1 MKISREGLQKYFQ
14 APLPDAAKIVE
25 ALTFHAFEIESVEKA
40 GDDDVL
46 DVKITP
52 NRGHD
57 ALSHLGIAKEIS
69 AILNI
74 PLTNDP
80 LQEVPKLEP
89 VTDQVSV
96 LINVPELCARHING
110 LIRGVKVGKSP
121 EWLQKQL
128 ESIGQRSIN
137 NIVDATNFVMFNI
150 GQPLHAF
157 DAGKLA
163 KRDGK
168 YLATVR
174 EAQEGERITTL
185 DGKEHILNPSVLV
198 ITDAEDRPL
207 DIAGVKGGKLAELD
221 ESTVDIVLE
230 AANFYGPSVRKTAKA
245 LNLRTDASQRF
256 EQVISPEFAAYGM
269 RAAADLILKLAGG
282 ELVGFADAYPKQHTP
297 LPIVLHA
304 SHPTKVL
311 GVEVSLETIRDIFT
325 RLGLPFEEKGD
336 EFIVTPP
343 FERLDI
349 LASEDLIEEIARIIG
364 YDSIPAKELPPVEGE
379 VGINQ
384 NFAATERVR
393 KDLTA
398 LGYSEVFTSVFA
410 DKGEVAVA
418 NKIDSIKPFLRS
430 TLADGLNDALK
441 KNVQNKDLLGLKE
454 VKLFEIGTV
463 WKDGEE
469 KLMAGIVTEKEKA
482 KEDPLSMYVK
492 ETSAYEEL
500 PLSETERYQSFSRYP
515 SITRDIALW
524 VPADVSSDNV
534 KKVIAEFAGTL
545 MIRLELF
552 DEFKKETQVSYA
564 FRLVFQSFEKTLTDN
579 EANAAMEHV
588 YEAVKS
594 EGWTVR

>member
-1 MKISREGLQKYFQ
+1 MKISRDWLQTYFEK
-14 APLPDAAKIVE
+14 PLPSAQELGD
-25 ALTFHAFEIESVEKA
+25 ALTFHAFEIESIE
-40 GDDDVL
+40 GDIL

-57 ALSHLGIAKEIS
+57 ALSHRGVAKEIS

-74 PLTNDP
+74 PLANDP
-80 LQEVPKLEP
+80 LKAGPDLEP
-89 VTDQVSV
+89 VTDEISV
-96 LINVPELCARHING
+96 VIDTPESCARHING
-110 LIRGVKVGKSP
+110 LIRGIKVGPSP
-121 EWLQKQL
+121 DWLKERL

-137 NIVDATNFVMFNI
+137 NIVDVTNFVMFDI

-157 DAGKLA
+157 DAGKLSQ
-163 KRDGK
+163 RDGR
-168 YLATVR
+168 YVATVR
-174 EAQEGERITTL
+174 CAREGESITTL
-185 DGKEHILNPSVLV
+185 DGKQHTLNTSMLV
-198 ITDAEDRPL
+198 IVDAEDRPL

-221 ESTVDIVLE
+221 SSTTDIVLE
-230 AANFYGPSVRKTAKA
+230 AANFYGPSVRKTVKA
-245 LNLRTDASQRF
+245 LSLRTDASQRF
-256 EQVISPEFAAYGM
+256 EQVISPELAAYGM
-269 RAAADLILKLAGG
+269 RAATDLILKLAGG
-282 ELVGFADAYPKQHTP
+282 ELVGFADAYPKPHVPVQV
-297 LPIVLHA
+297 IVHA
-304 SHPTKVL
+304 SHPSKVL
-311 GVEVSLETIRDIFT
+311 GVDVSKETIRDSFN
-325 RLGLPFEEKGD
+325 RLGLLFEEKGD

-343 FERLDI
+343 FERLDLTI
-349 LASEDLIEEIARIIG
+349 PEDLIEEIARIIG

-524 VPADVSSDNV
+524 VPADISSDDV
-534 KKVIAEFAGTL
+534 RKVIEEFAGTL
-545 MIRLELF
+545 MTRLDLF

-594 EGWTVR
+594 KGWTVR